1 MIKSKGYAAHNA
13 ANELVPF
20 EFERKEP
27 KNDEVLIDILFCG
40 ICHADIHQSKNEY
53 GGTIYPFVP
62 GHEIVG
68 RIKSIGNQVAKFKVN
83 DLVGVGYFI
92 DSCGHCGSC
101 KEKEEQYCENGIT
114 PTQNGHLGDGTT
126 TKGGYSDSIVVKE
139 EYVLAVCEKLDLAG
153 VAPLLCAGVTA
164 YSPLKHWGVG
174 PGHKVAVL
182 GLGGIGH
189 MAVKFA
195 SSFGAEV
202 TVLSGSSNKK
212 ESALALGADHFVLTS
227 SADEMKKSALSFDFL
242 IDTVSAKHDYN
253 AYLNLL
259 KKDGTMILLGVPPEA
274 PQLAAYQLISKRR
287 KIAGSLIGSIS
298 ETQQML
304 NYCADHGITAEV
316 EVISPDYINE
326 AFERTIK
333 GDVHYRFVIDM
344 KKI

>member
-68 RIKSIGNQVAKFKVN
+68 RIKSIGNEVTKFKIN

-92 DSCGHCGSC
+92 DSCGHCSSC

-164 YSPLKHWGVG
+164 YSPLKHWGIG
-174 PGHKVAVL
+174 KGHKMAVL